1 MTKFEDII
9 ERDSGQ
15 YVLSRILEVRD
26 ISYR

>member
-9 ERDSGQ
+9 EHDSGQ
-15 YVLSRILEVRD
+15 YVLRRILKVRD